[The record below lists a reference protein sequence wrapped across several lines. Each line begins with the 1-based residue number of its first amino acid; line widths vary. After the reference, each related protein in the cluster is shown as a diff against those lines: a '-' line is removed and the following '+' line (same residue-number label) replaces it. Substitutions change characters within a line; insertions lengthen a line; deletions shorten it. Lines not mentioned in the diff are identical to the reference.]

1 MDGKD
6 PALEFYPQEHSRPAV
21 FKRNAQ
27 AVRTFQANPD
37 SQRGKKKLLLKAV
50 NCKFEHNQHHIQ
62 VVKLM
67 RTLLLGDQK
76 DLDNKHE
83 ES

>member
-1 MDGKD
+1 MEKTQHWNST
-6 PALEFYPQEHSRPAV
+6 LKHI
-21 FKRNAQ
+21 
-27 AVRTFQANPD
+27 PD
-37 SQRGKKKLLLKAV
+37 LLFLKETHRQSDHFRLIRIASVAKKKLLLKAV